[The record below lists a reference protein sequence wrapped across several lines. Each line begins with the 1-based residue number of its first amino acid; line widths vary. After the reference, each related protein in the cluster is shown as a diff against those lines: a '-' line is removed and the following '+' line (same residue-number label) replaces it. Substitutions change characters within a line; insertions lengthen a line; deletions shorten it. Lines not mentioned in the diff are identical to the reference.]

1 MTIFQNNVVF
11 LNKIVYNRNQYE
23 PAHTPLYKDLSMTNI
38 YITPALSFSVGE
50 WEIYLT
56 DNSSFIFYGME
67 KFINYIPPAKLSAL
81 NIPGKSSLR
90 SNMYTLFQFLYLFLY
105 TEIHGCLIHCECI
118 LL

>member
-1 MTIFQNNVVF
+1 M
-11 LNKIVYNRNQYE
+11 
-23 PAHTPLYKDLSMTNI
+23 S
-38 YITPALSFSVGE
+38 ALSFSVGE

-90 SNMYTLFQFLYLFLY
+90 SNVHAVSIF
-105 TEIHGCLIHCECI
+105 ILIS
-118 LL
+118 LSYRNPWMFDSL